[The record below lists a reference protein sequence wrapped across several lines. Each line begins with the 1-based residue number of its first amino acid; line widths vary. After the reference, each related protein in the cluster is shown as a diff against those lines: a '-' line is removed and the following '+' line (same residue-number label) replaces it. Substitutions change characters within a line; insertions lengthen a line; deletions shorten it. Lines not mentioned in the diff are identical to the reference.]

1 MKRWLLASLIG
12 LALLVFLAPGIIGM
26 LAERSLEQQLEQNSR
41 LGPQYAVREL
51 NFARGWFTS
60 AGRHRVPIADAS
72 LARFIAAVTPGAGQR
87 DAPALIIETRLEHGL
102 VPLGSAP
109 RSASSLLP
117 ALATGVSTLA
127 LELPDGS
134 ELPVPGVLY
143 SRIGLTGSAT
153 FRYELPAGSEARDST
168 RIDWQASDVTFSS
181 NSNGRELGIAA
192 NLPGLRFDSD
202 WQHAEFS
209 AAEIEA
215 SSRATPWG
223 FAVGD
228 VRLRLADANW
238 KSAAVANRLASFEL
252 EANSAVQNAAAQG
265 ELSFKLLGL
274 ETPDGAY
281 DIELAAGSAD
291 ASAELLGP
299 VIRGL
304 QYSAT
309 NQQLASGQMYPG
321 FDTDLRRLLSAGFTL
336 NLEGLQLRTPD
347 GDALASIA
355 LQLPRLDEVASWP
368 GLLLALSAQT
378 NIELARARVE
388 TPSPFSDQLRM
399 LIAGGFLVL
408 DGDMY
413 RMQADYAKGKA
424 TINGAP
430 LAIPLELL
438 R

>member
-1 MKRWLLASLIG
+1 
-12 LALLVFLAPGIIGM
+12 
-26 LAERSLEQQLEQNSR
+26 
-41 LGPQYAVREL
+41 
-51 NFARGWFTS
+51 
-60 AGRHRVPIADAS
+60 
-72 LARFIAAVTPGAGQR
+72 
-87 DAPALIIETRLEHGL
+87 
-102 VPLGSAP
+102 
-109 RSASSLLP
+109 
-117 ALATGVSTLA
+117 
-127 LELPDGS
+127 PDGS